1 MKKIMLLSV
10 MIILLASCS
19 SSEETKSMA
28 PDFGYHVDRI
38 VSVLEKQIV
47 IGTFTA
53 IVPDGGEVSYSASN
67 QDMSISS
74 EGELSFI
81 VEPDYESQNEYLTE
95 ITASNDSGSDTIN
108 VKVKVLDS
116 LCEYDTA
123 AVFDDCIYQ

>member
-1 MKKIMLLSV
+1 
-10 MIILLASCS
+10 
-19 SSEETKSMA
+19 
-28 PDFGYHVDRI
+28 
-38 VSVLEKQIV
+38 
-47 IGTFTA
+47 
-53 IVPDGGEVSYSASN
+53 
-67 QDMSISS
+67 MSISS

-81 VEPDYESQNEYLTE
+81 LEPDYESQNEYLTE